1 MNATV
6 LVLNQDYQPLSI
18 CSVQRS
24 MKLLFLE
31 KAELLHDDPEKELS
45 TTRTSYQYPSVIRL
59 RNYIRIPYTK
69 VVLSRRNIMRRD
81 KFSCQYCA
89 KKSDL
94 TIDHVL
100 PKSRGGKD
108 HWENLVT
115 ACEKCNVK
123 KGSKTPQEAQMP
135 LKRKPYRPI
144 PITFFREYN
153 DRQQQHGVNQ
163 SLPCQVLFQ
172 GRNWS

>member
-31 KAELLHDDPEKELS
+31 KAELLHDDPHREL
-45 TTRTSYQYPSVIRL
+45 RTIREAYQYPSVIRL
-59 RNYIRIPYTK
+59 RNYIRIPFTK

-81 KFSCQYCA
+81 NFTCMYCG

-94 TIDHVL
+94 TIDHVI
-100 PKSRGGKD
+100 PKSRGGGD
-108 HWENLVT
+108 VWENLTT

-123 KGSKTPQEAQMP
+123 KGNKTPKEAEMP
-135 LKRKPYRPI
+135 LKKKPYRPV
-144 PITFFREYN
+144 PITFFRDYN
-153 DRQQQHGVNQ
+153 GSVQEPWKPY
-163 SLPCQVLFQ
+163 LYMT
-172 GRNWS
+172 

>member
-1 MNATV
+1 MNANV

-31 KAELLHDDPEKELS
+31 KAELLHDDPEREL
-45 TTRTSYQYPSVIRL
+45 RTIRESFQFPSVIRL
-59 RNYIRIPYTK
+59 RSYIRVPYNK

-81 KFSCQYCA
+81 NFTCMYCGS
-89 KKSDL
+89 KNDL

-108 HWENLVT
+108 IWENLTT
-115 ACEKCNVK
+115 ACERCNVK
-123 KGSKTPQEAQMP
+123 KGSRTPEEAGMQI
-135 LKRKPYRPI
+135 LKQPYRPI
-144 PITFFREYN
+144 PITFFRDYN
-153 DRQQQHGVNQ
+153 GNVQEPWKPY
-163 SLPCQVLFQ
+163 LYIT
-172 GRNWS
+172 

>member
-31 KAELLHDDPEKELS
+31 KAELLHDDPGKELS

-108 HWENLVT
+108 QW
-115 ACEKCNVK
+115 
-123 KGSKTPQEAQMP
+123 
-135 LKRKPYRPI
+135 
-144 PITFFREYN
+144 
-153 DRQQQHGVNQ
+153 
-163 SLPCQVLFQ
+163 
-172 GRNWS
+172 

>member
-1 MNATV
+1 
-6 LVLNQDYQPLSI
+6 
-18 CSVQRS
+18 

-108 HWENLVT
+108 QWENLVT

-123 KGSKTPQEAQMP
+123 KGNKTPQEAQMP
-135 LKRKPYRPI
+135 LMRKPFRPI

-153 DRQQQHGVNQ
+153 GNVQDPWKPY
-163 SLPCQVLFQ
+163 LYMT
-172 GRNWS
+172 

>member
-1 MNATV
+1 MNANV

-24 MKLLFLE
+24 MKLIFLE
-31 KAELLHDDPEKELS
+31 KAELLHDDPKKEL
-45 TTRTSYQYPSVIRL
+45 RTIRESFQFPSVIRL
-59 RNYIRIPYTK
+59 RSYIRVPYNK

-81 KFSCQYCA
+81 NFTCMYCGS
-89 KKSDL
+89 KNDL

-108 HWENLVT
+108 VWENLTT

-123 KGSKTPQEAQMP
+123 KGSRTPQEAGMP
-135 LKRKPYRPI
+135 IFKQPYRPT
-144 PITFFREYN
+144 PIAFFRDYN
-153 DRQQQHGVNQ
+153 GNVQEPWKPY
-163 SLPCQVLFQ
+163 LYMT
-172 GRNWS
+172 

>member
-1 MNATV
+1 MNANV

-24 MKLLFLE
+24 MKLIFLE
-31 KAELLHDDPEKELS
+31 KAELLHDDPKKEL
-45 TTRTSYQYPSVIRL
+45 RTIRESFQFPSVIRL
-59 RNYIRIPYTK
+59 RSYIRVPYNK

-81 KFSCQYCA
+81 NFTCMYCGS
-89 KKSDL
+89 KNDL

-108 HWENLVT
+108 VWENLTT

-123 KGSKTPQEAQMP
+123 KSSRTPQEAGMP
-135 LKRKPYRPI
+135 IFKQPYRPI
-144 PITFFREYN
+144 PITFFRDYN
-153 DRQQQHGVNQ
+153 GNVQEPWKPY
-163 SLPCQVLFQ
+163 LYMT
-172 GRNWS
+172 

>member
-1 MNATV
+1 MNANV

-24 MKLLFLE
+24 MKLIFLE
-31 KAELLHDDPEKELS
+31 KAELLHDDPKKEL
-45 TTRTSYQYPSVIRL
+45 RTIRESFQFPSVIRL
-59 RNYIRIPYTK
+59 RSYIRVPYNK

-81 KFSCQYCA
+81 NFTCMYCGS
-89 KKSDL
+89 KNDL

-108 HWENLVT
+108 VWENLTT

-123 KGSKTPQEAQMP
+123 KGSRTPEEAGMP
-135 LKRKPYRPI
+135 ILKQPYRPI
-144 PITFFREYN
+144 PITFFRDYN
-153 DRQQQHGVNQ
+153 GNVQEPWKPY
-163 SLPCQVLFQ
+163 LYMT
-172 GRNWS
+172 

>member
-1 MNATV
+1 MNANV

-24 MKLLFLE
+24 MKLIFLE
-31 KAELLHDDPEKELS
+31 KAELLHDDPKKEL
-45 TTRTSYQYPSVIRL
+45 RTIRESFQFPSVIRL
-59 RNYIRIPYTK
+59 RSYIRVPYNK

-81 KFSCQYCA
+81 NFTCMYCGS
-89 KKSDL
+89 KNDL

-108 HWENLVT
+108 VWENLTT

-123 KGSKTPQEAQMP
+123 KGSRTPQEAGMP
-135 LKRKPYRPI
+135 ISNNLSTNSNFLSR
-144 PITFFREYN
+144 
-153 DRQQQHGVNQ
+153 
-163 SLPCQVLFQ
+163 L
-172 GRNWS
+172 

>member
-1 MNATV
+1 MNANV

-31 KAELLHDDPEKELS
+31 KAELLHDDPQKELR
-45 TTRTSYQYPSVIRL
+45 TTRDSFQFPSVIRL
-59 RNYIRIPYTK
+59 RSYIRIPYTK

-81 KFSCQYCA
+81 GFTCQYCG

-100 PKSRGGKD
+100 PKSRGGGD
-108 HWENLVT
+108 TWENLTT

-123 KGSKTPQEAQMP
+123 KGNHTPSEAHMQV
-135 LKRKPYRPI
+135 KKKPYRPV
-144 PITFFREYN
+144 PITFFRDYN
-153 DRQQQHGVNQ
+153 GNVQEPWKPY
-163 SLPCQVLFQ
+163 LYMT
-172 GRNWS
+172 

>member
-1 MNATV
+1 MNVSV

-24 MKLLFLE
+24 MKLLFLD
-31 KAELLHDDPEKELS
+31 KAELLHDDPKKEL
-45 TTRTSYQYPSVIRL
+45 RTIRKAYQFPSVIRL
-59 RNYIRIPYTK
+59 RSYIRVPYNK

-81 KFSCQYCA
+81 NFTCMYCG
-89 KKSDL
+89 KKNDL

-108 HWENLVT
+108 VWENLTT

-123 KGSKTPQEAQMP
+123 KGNKTPEEAKMSLSKQ
-135 LKRKPYRPI
+135 PYRPI
-144 PITFFREYN
+144 PITFFRDYNGNVQEYWKPY
-153 DRQQQHGVNQ
+153 
-163 SLPCQVLFQ
+163 LYMT
-172 GRNWS
+172 